1 MLTANNIIINVMAS
15 TGAYSATEGRVGE
28 VTQVF
33 GVAQKLI
40 CGFQTLEEEAV
51 KLQLP

>member
-1 MLTANNIIINVMAS
+1 MLTANNIIINVITS
-15 TGAYSATEGRVGE
+15 TGAYSATEGRGGE

-33 GVAQKLI
+33 GGAQTLM